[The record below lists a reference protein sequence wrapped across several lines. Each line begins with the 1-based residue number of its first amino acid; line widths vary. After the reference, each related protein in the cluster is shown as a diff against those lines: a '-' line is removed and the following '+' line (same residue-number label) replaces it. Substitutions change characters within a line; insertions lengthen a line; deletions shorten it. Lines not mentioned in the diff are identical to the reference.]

1 MKAVN
6 KPVIRGASNDSKIA
20 NEKKTSLVTGKVNK
34 VEQRL

>member
-1 MKAVN
+1 MKVAH
-6 KPVIRGASNDSKIA
+6 KPVIRGTSNESKIA